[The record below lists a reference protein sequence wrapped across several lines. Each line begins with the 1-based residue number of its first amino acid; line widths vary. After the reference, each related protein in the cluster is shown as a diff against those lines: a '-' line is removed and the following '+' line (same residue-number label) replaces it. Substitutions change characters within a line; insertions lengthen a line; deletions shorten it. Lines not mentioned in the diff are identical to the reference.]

1 MKAHYDLAHL
11 PKDLINELRELVSEA
26 NTLLASS
33 VSEYSAEALAGLRSR
48 ISAVEGRLSEYYR
61 DARKQVIAG
70 ARATDRTIR
79 EHPYPSLAI
88 ALGVG
93 VVVGVLL
100 GRRDN

>member
-1 MKAHYDLAHL
+1 MKTHHDLAHL
-11 PKDLINELRELVSEA
+11 PKDLINELRDLVSEA
-26 NTLLASS
+26 NALVTSS
-33 VSEYSAEALAGLRSR
+33 VSEYSADALAGLRAR
-48 ISAVEGRLSEYYR
+48 INAVEGRLSEYYR

-93 VVVGVLL
+93 VVIGVLL
-100 GRRDN
+100 GRRDD